1 MTKKFQ
7 KASKTNELAIKTVE
21 LDDSFSIW
29 GAIFGCFYPLY
40 KGLGKSAGL
49 LFLVNLGVA
58 IILTVAGIGSTIGLI
73 LNCGVAGFLAPKLM
87 LKQLNDDKWTEV
99 KE

>member
-7 KASKTNELAIKTVE
+7 KDSKTIE

-49 LFLVNLGVA
+49 LFLVNLVVA
-58 IILTVAGIGSTIGLI
+58 IALTSVDSSLALI
-73 LNCGVAGFLAPKLM
+73 INCVVAGFVAPKLM

>member
-1 MTKKFQ
+1 MVKKFQ
-7 KASKTNELAIKTVE
+7 KDSKTVE

>member
-7 KASKTNELAIKTVE
+7 KDSKTIE

-29 GAIFGCFYPLY
+29 GALFGCFYPLY

-49 LFLVNLGVA
+49 LLLVNVLVA
-58 IILTVAGIGSTIGLI
+58 FTLMSVDSTLGLI
-73 LNCGVAGFLAPKLM
+73 INCAVAGFVAPKLM

>member
-7 KASKTNELAIKTVE
+7 KDSKTIE

-49 LFLVNLGVA
+49 LFLVNLIVA
-58 IILTVAGIGSTIGLI
+58 IILTGAGIGSTIGLI
-73 LNCGVAGFLAPKLM
+73 INCAVAGFLAPKLM
-87 LKQLNDDKWTEV
+87 IEQLTKDKWTEV

>member
-7 KASKTNELAIKTVE
+7 KDSKTIE

-49 LFLVNLGVA
+49 LFLVNLIVA
-58 IILTVAGIGSTIGLI
+58 IALTSVDSSLALI
-73 LNCGVAGFLAPKLM
+73 INCAVAGFVAPKLM

>member
-7 KASKTNELAIKTVE
+7 KDSKTIE

-49 LFLVNLGVA
+49 LFLVNLVVA
-58 IILTVAGIGSTIGLI
+58 IALTSVDSSLGLI
-73 LNCGVAGFLAPKLM
+73 INCAVAGFVAPKLM

>member
-7 KASKTNELAIKTVE
+7 KDSKTIE

-49 LFLVNLGVA
+49 LFLVNLIVA
-58 IILTVAGIGSTIGLI
+58 IALTSVDSSLGLI
-73 LNCGVAGFLAPKLM
+73 INCAVAGFVAPKLM
-87 LKQLNDDKWTEV
+87 FKQLNDDKWTEV